1 MLTRKNG
8 LLTIRRTRLI
18 EVTYTLRVTVNGSI
32 YTDLPVNLINFLS
45 IDPPPMPGDGV
56 RSAASVAPQAN
67 VAVAHPAPL
76 HSQVTRMASD
86 MSLGSSG
93 NPARASSTTLHI
105 DALLQAGR
113 ARAEAEAQGT
123 EAAKSQGH
131 SRPQSIGSEY
141 TLPHTRSLADFLAID
156 PPPLPEMGGQPRR
169 PPAQTMASY
178 LSDRSDHTHDP
189 SMSDEGAEELTDQ
202 QLLEKRQAAG
212 RQKSLALA
220 IGRAEQRARDAME
233 YQNGSGQGHQ
243 SLSPGSASLREGQYK
258 PDGTP
263 FEHEVYEMGH
273 MPPVPDMPTRDENES
288 RLRVR
293 NTSPVPDEDDDDT
306 IEAGDQTVLLDLVR
320 DQLPEIRSS
329 TPLDFTMSDEQGY
342 NYAPES
348 SATDFN
354 PASPRPDAGDESLRA
369 RYADLD
375 PYAGMSQ
382 EQLASQN
389 RSRYDSI
396 AVSEVESEVG
406 QVVGATKR
414 NLSVR
419 LPARLVPS
427 DGGDH
432 RMSES
437 SRSTNSLQPEVR
449 HDNAARQ
456 PSPLRNVQQ
465 LPDDENRSGSSGSR
479 PLPTSP
485 FNRLFDYSQTHDP
498 LGPSPKSQPRA
509 RMPSLVSA
517 TGSDRVLAPS
527 HLRRSMSVSS
537 RYDPA
542 QEDSPGLAPS
552 IASDSASSEGHLESP
567 PHSVVGVNVATIPST
582 DMGGTAKS
590 SISSLGQQNW
600 VQGEQSVDPQVYLQE
615 QATYSNRRLPDTP
628 GTAFVDALSS
638 DSHSMPGSPQTTES
652 MLPSVRTKIEQLNTR
667 EQALRKF
674 SVTGALSPSSARASM
689 SSATRGSISIDPSQS
704 VISTTMPLVT
714 SPTSTTGRYTP
725 QAMSPTSPSS
735 APTYLLSDQS
745 PSKRRSY
752 TAALGPRS
760 GRTMSGESSTMTHS
774 RNPST
779 HKVGNTT
786 FLTKRSFAQSRH
798 IAPVIT
804 SPSSNY
810 ADSAVTSPTY
820 SYLTPLEAQRS
831 PQGKPERTLSISS
844 TSTSAT
850 TIEAALMRRPGG
862 PRGPASPAKKAS
874 MSQDARYDVHVL
886 RRAQYGHVTEEDDSE
901 GLM

>member
-1 MLTRKNG
+1 
-8 LLTIRRTRLI
+8 
-18 EVTYTLRVTVNGSI
+18 
-32 YTDLPVNLINFLS
+32 
-45 IDPPPMPGDGV
+45 MPGDGM

-67 VAVAHPAPL
+67 IAVANPALPHP
-76 HSQVTRMASD
+76 QVTRMASD

-123 EAAKSQGH
+123 EAAKSNGH

-156 PPPLPEMGGQPRR
+156 PPPLPEMGGQSRR
-169 PPAQTMASY
+169 PPAHTMTSY

-189 SMSDEGAEELTDQ
+189 SMSEEGEEELTDQ

-233 YQNGSGQGHQ
+233 DLDGSGQGHQ
-243 SLSPGSASLREGQYK
+243 PLSPGSGSLRDGQYK

-273 MPPVPDMPTRDENES
+273 MPPVPDMPARDQSES

-306 IEAGDQTVLLDLVR
+306 IEAGDQTILLDLVR

-329 TPLDFTMSDEQGY
+329 TPLDFTMSDEQVY
-342 NYAPES
+342 NYAPEQTG
-348 SATDFN
+348 TDFN

-375 PYAGMSQ
+375 PYAGMNQ

-396 AVSEVESEVG
+396 AISEVESEVG

-437 SRSTNSLQPEVR
+437 NRSTNSLQPEVR

-465 LPDDENRSGSSGSR
+465 LPSDDARQGSSGPR
-479 PLPTSP
+479 PLPASP
-485 FNRLFDYSQTHDP
+485 INRLHDYSQMHDP
-498 LGPSPKSQPRA
+498 LGPSPKSQSRD
-509 RMPSLVSA
+509 RMPSHVST

-527 HLRRSMSVSS
+527 HLRRPMSVSS
-537 RYDPA
+537 RYDPS

-552 IASDSASSEGHLESP
+552 VASDSASSENHLESP
-567 PHSVVGVNVATIPST
+567 PHSVVGMDVTTIPST
-582 DMGGTAKS
+582 EVGGTAKS
-590 SISSLGQQNW
+590 SISSLGQNW
-600 VQGEQSVDPQVYLQE
+600 AQGEQSINPQVYLQE

-628 GTAFVDALSS
+628 GTAPVDTFSS
-638 DSHSMPGSPQTTES
+638 DSHSAPGSPQTTES

-689 SSATRGSISIDPSQS
+689 SSAPRGSISIDPSQS

-714 SPTSTTGRYTP
+714 SPTSTSGRYTP

-752 TAALGPRS
+752 TAALGPRT
-760 GRTMSGESSTMTHS
+760 GRTTSGESSTMTHS

-786 FLTKRSFAQSRH
+786 FLTKRSFAHSRH
-798 IAPVIT
+798 ISPVIT
-804 SPSSNY
+804 SPSSSY

-820 SYLTPLEAQRS
+820 SYLRPLETQRS
-831 PQGKPERTLSISS
+831 PQSKPERTLSISS

-862 PRGPASPAKKAS
+862 PRGPASPAQKGS
-874 MSQDARYDVHVL
+874 MTQDARYDVNVL

-901 GLM
+901 GLL

>member
-1 MLTRKNG
+1 
-8 LLTIRRTRLI
+8 
-18 EVTYTLRVTVNGSI
+18 
-32 YTDLPVNLINFLS
+32 
-45 IDPPPMPGDGV
+45 MPGDGTL
-56 RSAASVAPQAN
+56 SPASVAARTN
-67 VAVAHPAPL
+67 IATAHPAPP
-76 HSQVTRMASD
+76 HQQVSRMTSE
-86 MSLGSSG
+86 MSLNSSG

-123 EAAKSQGH
+123 EAANAKSKT
-131 SRPQSIGSEY
+131 RPQSIGSEY

-156 PPPLPEMGGQPRR
+156 PPPLPEMGGQQRR
-169 PPAQTMASY
+169 PPAHTMASY
-178 LSDRSDHTHDP
+178 LSDRSDHTNEA
-189 SMSDEGAEELTDQ
+189 SMSDEGDDQLTDQ

-220 IGRAEQRARDAME
+220 ISRAEQRALEAME
-233 YQNGSGQGHQ
+233 DLERGDGSGQDHP
-243 SLSPGSASLREGQYK
+243 SLSPGINSIQHGQFK

-273 MPPVPDMPTRDENES
+273 MPLVPDLPGRDQTES

-306 IEAGDQTVLLDLVR
+306 IEAGDQTILLDLVR

-329 TPLDFTMSDEQGY
+329 TPLDFTMSEEQGY
-342 NYAPES
+342 DYTPEVK
-348 SATDFN
+348 ATDFN
-354 PASPRPDAGDESLRA
+354 PVSPNPDQGDASLRA
-369 RYADLD
+369 RFADLD

-382 EQLASQN
+382 DQMASQT

-396 AVSEVESEVG
+396 AISEVESEVG
-406 QVVGATKR
+406 QVHGAVKR

-419 LPARLVPS
+419 LPARLIPS

-432 RMSES
+432 VMNSAN
-437 SRSTNSLQPEVR
+437 RSTSSLQPEVR

-465 LPDDENRSGSSGSR
+465 LPSDEVRPGNSGLR
-479 PLPTSP
+479 PLTTSP
-485 FNRLFDYSQTHDP
+485 FNRNFDHGQLHDH
-498 LGPSPKSQPRA
+498 LGPSPKSQPRD
-509 RMPSLVSA
+509 RMPSHVSTA
-517 TGSDRVLAPS
+517 GSDRS
-527 HLRRSMSVSS
+527 RTQSNLRRPISVNS

-542 QEDSPGLAPS
+542 QEESPGLAPS
-552 IASDSASSEGHLESP
+552 VASDSASSEGHLESP
-567 PHSVVGVNVATIPST
+567 PHSAVAMDVNMIPSI
-582 DMGGTAKS
+582 DSGGTAKS
-590 SISSLGQQNW
+590 SISSLDPQNW
-600 VQGEQSVDPQVYLQE
+600 TQEEQEVDPQVYLQE

-628 GTAFVDALSS
+628 SAALVDTLSS
-638 DSHSMPGSPQTTES
+638 ASHSAPGSPQTVES

-667 EQALRKF
+667 EEALRKF
-674 SVTGALSPSSARASM
+674 SVSGALSPSTPRASI
-689 SSATRGSISIDPSQS
+689 SSAPRGSISIDPRHS
-704 VISTTMPLVT
+704 VISTNMPLVT

-735 APTYLLSDQS
+735 IPAHLMTDQS

-752 TAALGPRS
+752 TTALGPRA
-760 GRTMSGESSTMTHS
+760 GRTMSDESSTAMHS

-798 IAPVIT
+798 ISPAVT
-804 SPSSNY
+804 SPSSSY
-810 ADSAVTSPTY
+810 ADSPVTSPTY
-820 SYLTPLEAQRS
+820 SYLTPLEASR
-831 PQGKPERTLSISS
+831 KPERTLSISS

-850 TIEAALMRRPGG
+850 SIEAALMRRPGG

-874 MSQDARYDVHVL
+874 LPQDPRYDVNVL

-901 GLM
+901 GLV

>member
-1 MLTRKNG
+1 
-8 LLTIRRTRLI
+8 
-18 EVTYTLRVTVNGSI
+18 
-32 YTDLPVNLINFLS
+32 
-45 IDPPPMPGDGV
+45 MPGDGA
-56 RSAASVAPQAN
+56 RSPASVAYQTN
-67 VAVAHPAPL
+67 VEVTHPALP
-76 HSQVTRMASD
+76 HPHVTRMASD
-86 MSLGSSG
+86 MSLGTSS

-131 SRPQSIGSEY
+131 GRPQSIGSEY

-169 PPAQTMASY
+169 PPAHTMASY

-189 SMSDEGAEELTDQ
+189 SMSDEGGEELTDQ

-220 IGRAEQRARDAME
+220 IGRAEQRALDAMAE
-233 YQNGSGQGHQ
+233 LERENGSGQGHQ
-243 SLSPGSASLREGQYK
+243 TMSPGDSSLKDGQFK

-263 FEHEVYEMGH
+263 YEREVYEMGH
-273 MPPVPDMPTRDENES
+273 MPPVPDMPARDQNES

-306 IEAGDQTVLLDLVR
+306 IEAGDQTILLELVR

-329 TPLDFTMSDEQGY
+329 TPLDFTMSDEQDY
-342 NYAPES
+342 NYAPE
-348 SATDFN
+348 ATGTDFN
-354 PASPRPDAGDESLRA
+354 PTSPNLEQGDESLRA

-375 PYAGMSQ
+375 PYAGMNH
-382 EQLASQN
+382 EQMANQN

-396 AVSEVESEVG
+396 AISEVESEVG
-406 QVVGATKR
+406 QVHGVVKR

-432 RMSES
+432 GVNSAN
-437 SRSTNSLQPEVR
+437 RSTTSLQPDVR

-465 LPDDENRSGSSGSR
+465 LPSDEARAGSSGLR

-485 FNRLFDYSQTHDP
+485 FGRYHNQSNFHDP
-498 LGPSPKSQPRA
+498 LGPSPRSQPRE
-509 RMPSLVSA
+509 RMPSQVS
-517 TGSDRVLAPS
+517 TSGSDRVLAPS
-527 HLRRSMSVSS
+527 HLRRPLSVNS

-567 PHSVVGVNVATIPST
+567 PHSVVGVNVSTIPAT
-582 DMGGTAKS
+582 DVGGTSKS
-590 SISSLGQQNW
+590 SISSDNPQNW
-600 VQGEQSVDPQVYLQE
+600 VQGEPSMNPQVYLQE
-615 QATYSNRRLPDTP
+615 QATYSNRRLPETP
-628 GTAFVDALSS
+628 TSAPVDALSS
-638 DSHSMPGSPQTTES
+638 DTHSAPSSPQTTES

-674 SVTGALSPSSARASM
+674 SVTGAISPTTPRASI
-689 SSATRGSISIDPSQS
+689 SSGPRGSISIDPRHS
-704 VISTTMPLVT
+704 VISTTMPMVT
-714 SPTSTTGRYTP
+714 SPTSTSGRYTP

-735 APTYLLSDQS
+735 VPSHFQAEQS

-752 TAALGPRS
+752 TSALGPRTA
-760 GRTMSGESSTMTHS
+760 RTMSNESSTAMHS

-798 IAPVIT
+798 IAPAIT
-804 SPSSNY
+804 SPSSSY
-810 ADSAVTSPTY
+810 ADSTITSPTY
-820 SYLTPLEAQRS
+820 SYHTPLEAQRS

-844 TSTSAT
+844 TSTTAT

-862 PRGPASPAKKAS
+862 PRGPASPAKKGS
-874 MSQDARYDVHVL
+874 MTQDPRYDVNVL
-886 RRAQYGHVTEEDDSE
+886 RRAQYGNVTEEDDSE

>member
-1 MLTRKNG
+1 
-8 LLTIRRTRLI
+8 
-18 EVTYTLRVTVNGSI
+18 
-32 YTDLPVNLINFLS
+32 
-45 IDPPPMPGDGV
+45 MPGDGA
-56 RSAASVAPQAN
+56 RSPASQASQAN
-67 VAVAHPAPL
+67 VAVTQPAPP
-76 HSQVTRMASD
+76 HSQPTRMASD
-86 MSLGSSG
+86 MSLSSSG
-93 NPARASSTTLHI
+93 NPARASSTTLHL

-123 EAAKSQGH
+123 ETVQARTRPH
-131 SRPQSIGSEY
+131 SIASEY
-141 TLPHTRSLADFLAID
+141 TLPHARSFADFLALE
-156 PPPLPEMGGQPRR
+156 PPPLPEMEGQPRR
-169 PPAQTMASY
+169 PLPQTMTSY
-178 LSDRSDHTHDP
+178 LSDRSEP
-189 SMSDEGAEELTDQ
+189 SMSDEGAEELSDQ

-220 IGRAEQRARDAME
+220 INRAEQRAQQAME
-233 YQNGSGQGHQ
+233 EQDRQDGSANDHH
-243 SLSPGSASLREGQYK
+243 SLSPGNGSLQHGQYR

-273 MPPVPDMPTRDENES
+273 MPPVPDLPPRDHNES

-306 IEAGDQTVLLDLVR
+306 IEAGDQTILLDLVR

-329 TPLDFTMSDEQGY
+329 TPLDFTMSDDQGY
-342 NYAPES
+342 NYAPEVTG
-348 SATDFN
+348 TDFN
-354 PASPRPDAGDESLRA
+354 PTSPKPEQGEESLRA

-375 PYAGMSQ
+375 PYAGMSH
-382 EQLASQN
+382 EQMAGQD

-396 AVSEVESEVG
+396 AISEVESEVG

-432 RMSES
+432 GMNMSN
-437 SRSTNSLQPEVR
+437 RSTASLQPEVR

-465 LPDDENRSGSSGSR
+465 LPQEDNRPSNSGLR
-479 PLPTSP
+479 PLPNSP
-485 FNRLFDYSQTHDP
+485 FGRHFNQTHLHEP
-498 LGPSPKSQPRA
+498 LGPSPKSQPRD

-517 TGSDRVLAPS
+517 TGSDRGPTPS
-527 HLRRSMSVSS
+527 HLRRPISVNS
-537 RYDPA
+537 RYGLAD
-542 QEDSPGLAPS
+542 EDSPGLAPS
-552 IASDSASSEGHLESP
+552 VASDSASSEGHLESP
-567 PHSVVGVNVATIPST
+567 PHSVVGIDASTIPNA

-590 SISSLGQQNW
+590 SISSLGTQNW
-600 VQGEQSVDPQVYLQE
+600 VPEDQPADAQVYLQE
-615 QATYSNRRLPDTP
+615 QATYSNRRLPETPKSAPLDT
-628 GTAFVDALSS
+628 FSS
-638 DSHSMPGSPQTTES
+638 DSHSVPSSPQTTES

-674 SVTGALSPSSARASM
+674 SVTGALSPTTPRASISSAP
-689 SSATRGSISIDPSQS
+689 RGSISIDPRHSI
-704 VISTTMPLVT
+704 ISTTMPLVT
-714 SPTSTTGRYTP
+714 SPTSTSGRYTP
-725 QAMSPTSPSS
+725 QAMSPTSPPSIP
-735 APTYLLSDQS
+735 AQLMADQS

-760 GRTMSGESSTMTHS
+760 ARTMSSELSSTTMHN

-798 IAPVIT
+798 ISPAIT
-804 SPSSNY
+804 SPTSSY
-810 ADSAVTSPTY
+810 ADSTVTSPPY

-831 PQGKPERTLSISS
+831 SEGKPERSLSISS

-874 MSQDARYDVHVL
+874 MSHDLRYDVNVL
-886 RRAQYGHVTEEDDSE
+886 RKHQYGHVTEEEDSE
-901 GLM
+901 GLV